1 MRVISGSLKGKK
13 LQTPQSYDVR
23 PTTDR
28 VKEGMFNILQFSIP
42 GAKVLDLFSGTGQLG
57 IEALSRGASHCD
69 FVDQAPS
76 SCRLVRQNIS
86 LCNLEKKASVHLCSA
101 EKFLASSK
109 DAYNIIML
117 DPPYHQEYIYKLLP
131 LLSRCLSPNGI
142 LLAEAE
148 HTLDLPEKIN
158 GLFFSKEYKYSKI
171 KLIVYKNRRLAN
183 EENRRM
189 SREF

>member
-1 MRVISGSLKGKK
+1 MRVIAGSLKGKK

-28 VKEGMFNILQFSIP
+28 VKEGMFNILQFSLP

-86 LCNLEKKASVHLCSA
+86 LCKLEKQTNVHICSA
-101 EKFLASSK
+101 EKFLTSSAST
-109 DAYNIIML
+109 YNIIML
-117 DPPYHQEYIYKLLP
+117 DPPYHQGYIPKLLP

-148 HTLDLPEKIN
+148 HTLDLPESIN

-171 KLIVYKNRRLAN
+171 KLIVYKK
-183 EENRRM
+183 EEV
-189 SREF
+189 SE